1 MPICTFC
8 GQEIE
13 NGTGKMFVFANG
25 KVAYFCSRGCEKNML
40 KLKRKPLK
48 TRWTEEYRR
57 EHKKGVKKAE

>member
-1 MPICTFC
+1 
-8 GQEIE
+8 
-13 NGTGKMFVFANG
+13 MFVFANG